1 VAAHAEETGASRR
14 HRNRAPKPQEERTI
28 RSVKRAW
35 MIGHIMTEQAD
46 LHGSRSEDARRTEQ
60 LQIMRQL
67 RATRARTSLLK
78 ERTQHTREAH
88 QKQGPEAD
96 TCEHKTLEEIMN
108 YTEQLHNT
116 RRSNPEHMEET
127 IAAVESAQT
136 PAGGRIDSQVTRG
149 IIRALGETLRA

>member
-1 VAAHAEETGASRR
+1 
-14 HRNRAPKPQEERTI
+14 
-28 RSVKRAW
+28 

-127 IAAVESAQT
+127 IAVVESAQT